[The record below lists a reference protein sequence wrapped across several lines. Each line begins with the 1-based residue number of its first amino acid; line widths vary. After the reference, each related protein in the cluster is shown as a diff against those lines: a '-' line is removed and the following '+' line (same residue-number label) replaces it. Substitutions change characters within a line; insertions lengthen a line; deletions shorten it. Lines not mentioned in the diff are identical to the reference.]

1 MYLNCHTYFSFKYGL
16 NSVAEL
22 IERALHWGID
32 AVALTDIN
40 NTSGV
45 LDFVRRC
52 QQAHLRPV
60 VGVDFRQGA
69 RQRFVALAK
78 NNEGFE
84 AINRHLTHYLLD
96 PTNGPTRLDHPQ
108 VIVIYPFE
116 RAINDTFQLNENEFI
131 GFRPY
136 DLTRLPFSSVYKTQP
151 HKLVALP
158 TATLP
163 QRPDFYLH
171 CLLRA
176 MDNNLLLSKLQPHM
190 ACHREDIY
198 RSPDELRV
206 AYSQFPSLVSKAQD
220 LLGQCEVRFDFG
232 PNAPHA
238 NLAAYTGALNA
249 DLDRVRHLCN
259 EGLIYRY
266 GANAPAEVQ
275 QRLEKELQLI
285 AQKEFLSYFLIN
297 HDMCQYAR
305 RKGYMHV
312 GRGSGANSLVAYL
325 LRITDV
331 DPIQLDL
338 YFERFMNLFRKN
350 PPDFDIDFSHTD
362 RDDVTRYLFAKY
374 PNTALLAVYSTFQK
388 RAATRELGKVF
399 GLPAQEIDLLA
410 SENPSTA
417 DSQGKKVLHYA
428 ARLHNMPSHLSVH
441 SSGIIIAQRPIYH
454 YTATSLPPKGFP
466 ITHFSM
472 EEAED
477 VGLYKFDVLGQRGLG
492 KIKDTVMM
500 VNNSI
505 AIMDRSRKS
514 ALNSPP
520 GKKGSGEVDLDST
533 PPASP
538 LHREVSPISPI
549 DIHQIQKFIDDEQV
563 KALLREGRAIGCF
576 YVESPAMRMLLQ
588 KLQVD
593 TYLGLVAASSVIRP
607 GVSQSGM
614 MQEYIKR
621 FRDPEERKKAHPVL
635 AQIMPET
642 FGVMVY
648 QEDVIKVA
656 HLFAGLDLGE
666 ADVLRRGMSGKFR
679 GREEFERVRQRFFD
693 GCRQL
698 GRTDAD
704 AREVWR
710 QIESFAGYAF
720 AKGHSASY
728 AVESYQSLY
737 LKAHFPLHYMV
748 ATLNNGGGFYRPEFY
763 VHEARMHGASIEAPC
778 INRGG
783 PQCTLHNK
791 TLILGWQMLLNM
803 ANETSHILEIERA
816 KGGPF
821 TSLDE
826 LIDRT
831 QLGLEQLTVLI
842 RANALRSLG
851 QPKRALLWK
860 AHLHFGLRPPDPQP
874 RLFEPEQRQ
883 FTLPDLPT
891 TALEEAFDQMELL
904 GFPLCD
910 PFLLARD
917 PLPESILVSQLP
929 QMPGKMVQAVG
940 YVVHV
945 KRTATRNG
953 KPMYFGTF
961 LDREGRFLDT
971 VHFPPSVAKQ
981 PYRGRGLYLIKGK
994 VMQEFGYHS
1003 VEVSH
1008 FEKIP
1013 IVTDPRL
1020 E

>member
-1 MYLNCHTYFSFKYGL
+1 MHLNCHSHFSFKFGL
-16 NSVAEL
+16 SPINGLVD
-22 IERALHWGID
+22 RALNRGIE
-32 AVALTDIN
+32 ALALTDVN

-52 QQAHLRPV
+52 QDAGLRPV
-60 VGVDFRQGA
+60 VGVDFRMGA
-69 RQRFVALAK
+69 QQHFVALAK
-78 NNEGFE
+78 DNAGFE
-84 AINRHLTHYLLD
+84 VINHHLTQYLLN
-96 PTNGPTRLDHPQ
+96 PENGPESLIHDRVL
-108 VIVIYPFE
+108 IIYPFDRWLGE
-116 RAINDTFQLNENEFI
+116 NQQSKRSIDPSQLSDNEFI
-131 GFRPY
+131 GIRPR
-136 DLTRLPFSSVYKTQP
+136 DLTKLPFSPLLKELS

-163 QRPDFYLH
+163 QPDDFYLH

-176 MDNNLLLSKLQPHM
+176 MDNNLLLSKLQPHH
-190 ACHREDIY
+190 ACHRDDIF
-198 RSPDELRV
+198 RSVDALRTV
-206 AYSQFPSLVSKAQD
+206 YAQFPFLITQAEQ
-220 LLGQCEVRFDFG
+220 LLSQCAVHFAFG
-232 PNAPHA
+232 PDAPHA
-238 NLAAYTGALNA
+238 NLATFTGSTAT
-249 DLDRVRHLCN
+249 DLERVRQLCHQGV
-259 EGLIYRY
+259 EYRF
-266 GANAPAEVQ
+266 GPNAPAEVAY
-275 QRLEKELQLI
+275 RLEKELSLI
-285 AQKEFLSYFLIN
+285 AQKGFLSYFLIN

-305 RKGYMHV
+305 SKGYMHV
-312 GRGSGANSLVAYL
+312 GRGSGANSLAAYL

-362 RDDVTRYLFAKY
+362 RDDVTRYLFQKY

-399 GLPAQEIDLLA
+399 GLPAEEIDLLTT
-410 SENPSTA
+410 ENPSTA
-417 DSQGKKVLHYA
+417 DSRSQKVLHYA
-428 ARLHNMPSHLSVH
+428 NRIHDMPSHLSVH
-441 SSGIIIAQRPIYH
+441 SSGIIIAERPIHY

-492 KIKDTVMM
+492 KIKDTVQM
-500 VNNSI
+500 VNTAN
-505 AIMDRSRKS
+505 
-514 ALNSPP
+514 PT
-520 GKKGSGEVDLDST
+520 ET
-533 PPASP
+533 T
-538 LHREVSPISPI
+538 
-549 DIHQIQKFIDDEQV
+549 DIHQIQKFIDDESV
-563 KALLREGRAIGCF
+563 KAMLREGRAIGCF

-588 KLQVD
+588 KLRVD

-635 AQIMPET
+635 AHIMPET

-679 GREEFERVRQRFFD
+679 GREEFERVRNRFFE

-763 VHEARMHGASIEAPC
+763 VHEARMHGATIEAPC

-783 PQCTLHNK
+783 PECRLVGT
-791 TLILGWQMLLNM
+791 TVILGWQMLLNM
-803 ANETSHILEIERA
+803 ATDTSHKLEEARA
-816 KGGPF
+816 SGGPF
-821 TSLDE
+821 SSLDDV
-826 LIDRT
+826 IGRT

-842 RANALRSLG
+842 RANALRFTG
-851 QPKRALLWK
+851 APKRALLWQT
-860 AHLHFGLRPPDPQP
+860 HLHFGLRPPDPQP
-874 RLFEPEQRQ
+874 RLFETEQRH

-891 TALEEAFDQMELL
+891 TAFEEAFDQMELL

-917 PLPESILVSQLP
+917 PLPRGVLVRQLP
-929 QMPGKMVQAVG
+929 EMVGKLVQAVG

-945 KRTATRNG
+945 KRTSTRNG

-961 LDREGRFLDT
+961 IDREGRFLDT
-971 VHFPPSVAKQ
+971 VHFPPSVAAQ
-981 PYRGRGLYLIKGK
+981 PYRGRGIYLIKGK
-994 VMQEFGYHS
+994 VMVEFGYHS
-1003 VEVSH
+1003 IEVSH
-1008 FEKIP
+1008 FEKLP
-1013 IVTDPRL
+1013 IMTDPRL
-1020 E
+1020 D